1 MRHHSLPNPNLLAR
15 VRAWFGLDQAALA
28 LYLGISPSTAHSIE
42 AGRRALTADIFMA
55 LRPLVLHLPPVE
67 AAPPVPTAALP
78 PGQPAPD
85 AAELDFRRRVCLQQ
99 AARAKREMETIETR
113 ARVAQRWAQALPNLL
128 QAAAETYAIPEPTNP
143 DRGAWVAGWLA
154 RQARPLP
161 EAAVTRWHLLRA
173 RLAALTAEVA
183 TLTDGAQWPP
193 A

>member
-1 MRHHSLPNPNLLAR
+1 MLVR
-15 VRAWFGLDQAALA
+15 VRAWFGIDQAALA
-28 LYLGISPSTAHSIE
+28 LYLGTSPALVGSIE
-42 AGRRALTADIFMA
+42 SSRRALTVDIFMA
-55 LRPLVLHLPPVE
+55 LRPLVLHLPPPE
-67 AAPPVPTAALP
+67 AVPPAPTAALP
-78 PGQPAPD
+78 PGLPAPD

-99 AARAKREMETIETR
+99 AAKAKREMDAIESR

-154 RQARPLP
+154 RQAQPLP

-173 RLAALTAEVA
+173 RVAALTAEVA
-183 TLTDGAQWPP
+183 TLADGAELPQ